1 MKQKEIVWSRSG
13 GADMRARAGI

>member
-1 MKQKEIVWSRSG
+1 MKLKEIVWSRNG